1 MHDCSLLLWQH
12 ASFIKLMSRCN
23 AWWVKKSPAKD
34 GNFES
39 INCRLHTKMVE
50 HAYRQ
55 QCCASRLYTDKS
67 SILITW
73 ICTTS
78 VGFDGLTSAVSHEF
92 SCKDLKWY
100 NTYRISRNRPG
111 RGFWS
116 TSCGAPMVGP
126 FKIFSLFFFKCI
138 K

>member
-23 AWWVKKSPAKD
+23 AWWVKKVLQRMEILKALIV
-34 GNFES
+34 GC
-39 INCRLHTKMVE
+39 IQKMVE

-100 NTYRISRNRPG
+100 NTYRISRNRPR